1 MPTVEYLCNL
11 IKHRSGS
18 LLENVKYK
26 IEVSSA
32 LSHRFPIFSI
42 PFSYCIRGQYTGS
55 IAKIFQST
63 TNSEYYAK
71 LKNAE
76 EAYLTILMVVVG

>member
-1 MPTVEYLCNL
+1 MPTVEYLCNI

-26 IEVSSA
+26 IEVSNDFISQI
-32 LSHRFPIFSI
+32 SDIFYSI
-42 PFSYCIRGQYTGS
+42 SYCIREQHTGS